1 MKQPNLLFTR
11 RHRFSL
17 IELLI
22 TVAIIAILA
31 GLLLPALNSAREKAR
46 ALNCLSNL
54 KQTGM
59 AAISYAGD
67 HEDRLLPGRY
77 LVGDGVYGYWPG
89 LLQTLKYCSAKNYIC
104 PEGKLRFIRMRRRT
118 GYPKQMYGGLERL

>member
-59 AAISYAGD
+59 AAIS
-67 HEDRLLPGRY
+67 
-77 LVGDGVYGYWPG
+77 
-89 LLQTLKYCSAKNYIC
+89 
-104 PEGKLRFIRMRRRT
+104 
-118 GYPKQMYGGLERL
+118 